1 MAGKKKSKVVP
12 KLKPVKMQN
21 NPLTRRKS
29 KTNSKTNSNKK
40 TESKSNSTNDTKKL
54 CKNIK
59 MSYNPVRDCGS
70 IGGAKKNRTRKNRK
84 QKNRKNNSC
93 GCSNMW
99 FNF

>member
-1 MAGKKKSKVVP
+1 MTGKKKSKVVP

-29 KTNSKTNSNKK
+29 KSNSNKK
-40 TESKSNSTNDTKKL
+40 TKSKSNNTNETKKI

-70 IGGAKKNRTRKNRK
+70 IGGAKKKRTQKYKK
-84 QKNRKNNSC
+84 QKNRKNNKKSC

-99 FNF
+99 FKF